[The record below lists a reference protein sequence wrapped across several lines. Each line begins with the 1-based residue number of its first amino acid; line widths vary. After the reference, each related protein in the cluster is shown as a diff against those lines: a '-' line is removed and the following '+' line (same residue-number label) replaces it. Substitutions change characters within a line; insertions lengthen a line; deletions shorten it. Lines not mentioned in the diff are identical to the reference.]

1 MDDAYKTWIGES
13 VVLQMALGDSLVPL
27 RGKLL
32 KDNGE
37 TLRVRVG
44 EGWDID
50 IYKAMV
56 LAVEEDPK
64 ISIPV

>member
-1 MDDAYKTWIGES
+1 MDDAYRTWIGEE
-13 VVLQMALGDSLVPL
+13 VVLQMALEDSQVPL

-37 TLRVRVG
+37 TLRLRVG

-50 IYKAMV
+50 IYKSMV
-56 LAVEEDPK
+56 LAVEEDTK
-64 ISIPV
+64 IFLPV

>member
-1 MDDAYKTWIGES
+1 MDDAYKTWIGEP
-13 VVLQMALGDSLVPL
+13 VVLRMALGDSRVPL

-37 TLRVRVG
+37 TLRLRVG

-50 IYKAMV
+50 VYKSLI
-56 LAVEEDPK
+56 LAVEQDANAFL
-64 ISIPV
+64 PV